1 MYIYI
6 FFYIYAYKYVYI
18 CIYINSPT
26 YPPKSLTYPHK
37 RHIYHPPKE
46 PYISTKRAL
55 HIRKRDLYFKK
66 IASHIRN
73 SAISITPY
81 DLHMSALHHLHAKS
95 PLHLSSAPIIYYT
108 CSYLLYLLIIRFHKH
123 THHLHTFSTPNISPT
138 HIIRFH
144 KHTLSHITPA
154 HILYA
159 SYNIYTHHTS

>member
-1 MYIYI
+1 
-6 FFYIYAYKYVYI
+6 
-18 CIYINSPT
+18 
-26 YPPKSLTYPHK
+26 
-37 RHIYHPPKE
+37 
-46 PYISTKRAL
+46 
-55 HIRKRDLYFKK
+55 
-66 IASHIRN
+66 
-73 SAISITPY
+73 
-81 DLHMSALHHLHAKS
+81 MSALHHLHAKS

-144 KHTLSHITPA
+144 KHTHHLHTFSTPNISPTHIIRFHKHTLSHITPA